1 MSHNIFS
8 ENGNITL
15 IFSADRYNHRK
26 AVSPPKEVIMSS
38 TVYFADMRAGHK
50 ENLFDKI
57 ANLLECCELSTVIS
71 EGDLTAVK
79 LHFGEKGN
87 HTFVR
92 PVFIRRVVEEIR
104 KAGGKPFLTDSSTL
118 YPGERKEAVSALQ
131 CAIENG
137 FAYAV
142 VNAPLIMCDGIK
154 GQNAAVVKVAGEIL
168 ASVSIGTEIVEADAL
183 VTVSHFKCHE
193 LTGFGGALK
202 NIGMGCSSRAGKM
215 QQHSTVA
222 PKVAEK
228 FCNGCAICLK
238 ACAHNAIAIIEGKA
252 GVDPAACVGCS
263 RCITACHQKAINI
276 QWNESSSLV
285 MKKMAEYAA
294 GALAGKA
301 GKTVFLNFITQVSPA
316 CDCYGHADAP
326 IVNDIGIC
334 ASTDPVALDQA
345 CADLVNGA
353 AGNQNTALAR
363 GHEPGGDKFRG
374 VYPEIDWEVQL
385 EHAQKMGIG
394 SREYV
399 LVKR

>member
-1 MSHNIFS
+1 M
-8 ENGNITL
+8 
-15 IFSADRYNHRK
+15 A
-26 AVSPPKEVIMSS
+26 S
-38 TVYFADMRAGHK
+38 TVYFTDMRTGHK

-57 ANLLECCELSTVIS
+57 SRLLASCELDKIVN
-71 EGDLTAVK
+71 EGDLVAIK

-87 HTFVR
+87 HTFIR

-104 KAGGKPFLTDSSTL
+104 KVNGKPFLTDSSTL
-118 YPGERKEAVSALQ
+118 YPGERKEAVSALS

-154 GQNAAVVKVAGEIL
+154 GQNAVEVKIDGEIL
-168 ASVSIGTEIVEADAL
+168 QTVSIGTEVVEADAL

-202 NIGMGCSSRAGKM
+202 NLGMGCSSRAGKM

-228 FCNGCAICLK
+228 FCNSCGICFK
-238 ACAHNAIAIIEGKA
+238 SCAHNAIAFFEGKA
-252 GVDPAACVGCS
+252 KIDPAACVGCS
-263 RCITACHQKAINI
+263 RCISACPQKAINI
-276 QWNESSSLV
+276 QWNESASLV
-285 MKKMAEYAA
+285 MKKMAEYAS
-294 GALAGKA
+294 GALAGKT

-316 CDCYGHADAP
+316 CDCYGFADAP

-334 ASTDPVALDQA
+334 ASTDPVAIDQA

-353 AGNQNTALAR
+353 EGNLHTALQE
-363 GHEPGGDKFRG
+363 GHEVGGDKFRG
-374 VYPEIDWEVQL
+374 VHPEIDWEVQL
-385 EHAQKMGIG
+385 EHAAKMGIG
-394 SREYV
+394 CREYE
-399 LVKR
+399 LVKI